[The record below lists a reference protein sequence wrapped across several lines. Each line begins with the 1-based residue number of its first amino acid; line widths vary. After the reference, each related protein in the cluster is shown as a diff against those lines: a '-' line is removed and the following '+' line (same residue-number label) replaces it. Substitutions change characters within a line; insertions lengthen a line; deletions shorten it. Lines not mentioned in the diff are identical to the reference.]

1 MLAAHLGYSLAMLQ
15 AGGATVH
22 FLNAGFWYDDGGAQF
37 GIVPRELWA
46 REKPPNDRNRI
57 RLSLSCPLIVC
68 GQDVILVDTGIGNRL
83 SEREVQVYTPDPADR
98 LVKGLATLG
107 FAPQDVTHVV
117 ISHLHFDHV
126 GGLIDKTPDGEA
138 RLIFSRAQVLI
149 QKAEWELA
157 TQPPD
162 ERLAAAYRHAPE
174 CLPPLKRVELLD
186 GDTRLTPTV
195 RTAVSG
201 GHTAP
206 HQCVIVEAGGTGL
219 IHLADIVPTTSHLR
233 PAWNAAYDTDPLT
246 TLAAKKRFLD
256 EARTKNLWV
265 SFSHDDTV
273 AAGRLAPSRSKRP
286 ELAETI
292 AIAATER
299 QETQAGEV
307 EQWPHC

>member
-1 MLAAHLGYSLAMLQ
+1 MLQ

-57 RLSLSCPLIVC
+57 KLSLSCPLIVC
-68 GQDVILVDTGIGNRL
+68 GQQVLLVDTGIGNRL
-83 SEREVQVYTPDPADR
+83 SEREAQLYAPDPADR
-98 LVKGLATLG
+98 LVKGLAALG
-107 FAPQDVTHVV
+107 CAPQDVTHVV
-117 ISHLHFDHV
+117 LSHLHFDHV

-138 RLIFSRAQVLI
+138 RLIFSRAEVLI
-149 QKAEWELA
+149 QRAEWELA
-157 TQPPD
+157 TRPPD

-174 CLPPLKRVELLD
+174 CLRPLKRVKLLD

-246 TLAAKKRFLD
+246 TIAAKKRFLD
-256 EARTKNLWV
+256 EARARNLWV

-273 AAGRLAPSRSKRP
+273 AAGRLAPPTGKRP

-292 AIAATER
+292 PIAATER
-299 QETQAGEV
+299 HDPQAGEG
-307 EQWPHC
+307 WR